1 MRLPRRFPAP
11 FTLAIALAGLLVPT
25 AVSAQPLDL
34 SKGGPVT
41 ITSRDGID
49 WQQAEKVVI
58 ARGDARAV
66 RDNVTVTADRLI
78 AHYRPKAAQP
88 GAPAWP
94 ASTPRRRPPPR
105 LGRARWA

>member
-1 MRLPRRFPAP
+1 MKAFRV
-11 FTLAIALAGLLVPT
+11 ALALLAAAWLLP
-25 AVSAQPLDL
+25 AAARAQPLDL

-49 WQQAEKVVI
+49 WQQADKVVI

-78 AHYRPKAAQP
+78 AHYRPKAPLP
-88 GAPAWP
+88 GAPP
-94 ASTPRRRPPPR
+94 APGRGA
-105 LGRARWA
+105 LGR